1 MSPQSIIPPN
11 LRDVSGLETPA
22 DQRGP
27 CGFARL
33 LTITLAC
40 TALGA
45 LSAGRVAA
53 SPGKEVCDIRSVELV
68 WMDCH
73 ATGLLVSGACA
84 PVDANTSDFFGAPR
98 SGYFYFACA
107 QDGCRSAAERIAQ
120 PVEALPEKCWD
131 FYLATFHP
139 QAAPLPS
146 PEPVID
152 YPIDWVG
159 CERIKSYAASASAV
173 STAALDYRQVP
184 EACDGDHDAGSAA
197 DGDAGIVQDSGT
209 APDAAAPLTAAG
221 TSAGTSGV
229 FAAGSHSAPGGP
241 SSASPAAGTSG
252 HAVADAGSP
261 SVAHAPLSG
270 DGGCSLARRTRSG
283 WGDPCYSIAAACC
296 WLGLRRR
303 TRRRRSRSRG
313 STSVKREPR
322 ATCLTL

>member
-1 MSPQSIIPPN
+1 
-11 LRDVSGLETPA
+11 
-22 DQRGP
+22 
-27 CGFARL
+27 
-33 LTITLAC
+33 
-40 TALGA
+40 
-45 LSAGRVAA
+45 
-53 SPGKEVCDIRSVELV
+53 
-68 WMDCH
+68 MDCRS
-73 ATGLLVSGACA
+73 TGLLVSGACA

-120 PVEALPEKCWD
+120 AAEASPEKCWD

-159 CERIKSYAASASAV
+159 CERLKSYPASAPAV

-184 EACDGDHDAGSAA
+184 EVCNRDHDAGSAA
-197 DGDAGIVQDSGT
+197 DDAGIVQDSGP

-221 TSAGTSGV
+221 TSGV
-229 FAAGSHSAPGGP
+229 SAAGSPSAPDGP

-252 HAVADAGSP
+252 RALPDAGSP

-270 DGGCSLARRTRSG
+270 DGGCSAARRTRSG
-283 WGDPCYSIAAACC
+283 WGDPCDSIAAACC
-296 WLGLRRR
+296 WLGLRRG
-303 TRRRRSRSRG
+303 TRRRRSRAR
-313 STSVKREPR
+313 
-322 ATCLTL
+322 